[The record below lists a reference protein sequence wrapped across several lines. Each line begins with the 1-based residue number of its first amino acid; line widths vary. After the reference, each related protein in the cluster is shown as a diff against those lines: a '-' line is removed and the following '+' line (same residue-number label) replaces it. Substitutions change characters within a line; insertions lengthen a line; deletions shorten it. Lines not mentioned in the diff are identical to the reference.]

1 MERQRE
7 RERERNNLLFQII
20 RKSKIAMLLQADCS

>member
-7 RERERNNLLFQII
+7 RERERERERPSQPTTISVTPDEVPDI
-20 RKSKIAMLLQADCS
+20 